1 MEFSHKSVMLN
12 ECLQALDIKPNGVY
26 VDGTAGGAGHSKEIA
41 KHLGSG
47 MLYAFD
53 QDPDAVKIATER
65 LMGLPAEVIKSNFQY
80 AKEELEKRGIER
92 IDGVLLDL
100 GVSSHQLDTRQRGFS
115 YHDDAPLDMRMSQ
128 SGPSAADMVAE
139 LSREELAD
147 ILRKYGEEKDAWQIA
162 GKIVMQRQESPIVT
176 TAQLAE
182 VILSALPPK
191 RRRSAKN
198 PARKSFQALRI
209 AVNEELDVLESAMK
223 SLFEM
228 LSPKGRMVVI
238 SFHSLEDRIVKQQF
252 RQWCIACTCPRD
264 LPICV
269 CGGQAMGKL
278 VGKNPMVATQE
289 ELENNK
295 RSRSAKLRV
304 IEKV

>member
-1 MEFSHKSVMLN
+1 MEFSHKSVMLD
-12 ECLQALDIKPNGVY
+12 ECLQALNIKPNGVY

-41 KHLGSG
+41 KRLDGG
-47 MLYAFD
+47 VLYAFD
-53 QDPDAVKIATER
+53 QDPDAVEIAKER
-65 LMGLPAEVIKSNFQY
+65 LGGLPAEVIRANFQY
-80 AKEELEKRGIER
+80 AKEELEKRGIQK

-162 GKIVMQRQESPIVT
+162 GKIVTQRQENPILT

-182 VILSALPPK
+182 VVLSALPPK

-228 LSPKGRMVVI
+228 LGSEGRMAVI
-238 SFHSLEDRIVKQQF
+238 SFHSLEDRMVKQQF
-252 RQWCIACTCPRD
+252 RQWCTACTCPRD

-278 VGKNPMVATQE
+278 IGKNPMVATQE